1 MAKIGP
7 TPIPERR
14 SSRSMLQGNADG
26 SMLSTLGPGQR
37 APLLPPHANPRTCVT
52 VPPRAEKALVNLPNP
67 LLASDE
73 LHLSKKSSTKTIRVT
88 AGLHRQMWI
97 SGYPILIDIHT
108 ENRSSKALKRVDLQ
122 LEKTI
127 LFYNF
132 SAPSTGTRTADLL

>member
-1 MAKIGP
+1 MGP
-7 TPIPERR
+7 PPYESQNVGI
-14 SSRSMLQGNADG
+14 SYWF
-26 SMLSTLGPGQR
+26 STLAEFKIAGKQHFVR
-37 APLLPPHANPRTCVT
+37 ESQEIMFLT
-52 VPPRAEKALVNLPNP
+52 VHDPKKALVNLPNP

-88 AGLHRQMWI
+88 AGLHRQTWI
-97 SGYPILIDIHT
+97 SGYPIFIDIHT
-108 ENRSSKALKRVDLQ
+108 ENRSSKAVKRVDLQ